1 MRRLLLPATFVVITT
16 SCARQQ
22 HQVASRPVTV
32 FETQVRN
39 AVHAGDGDLEVQAL
53 RKRLLDN
60 PRDISIR
67 RRLAARFEASGYPDL
82 ALEHLRI
89 AAELAPGDIALQLD
103 LAATLATLGLKDQA
117 HRVIMAA
124 GAHPT
129 WDAREYSR
137 AAILLDQL
145 ESPAAAESWHRKALA
160 IHPASSELQNNLAF
174 NLMSQRR
181 ASEAAQ
187 LFHSILRAR
196 PTYELARNNLAT
208 LYATQLNQPEEALL
222 QWKAVH
228 GPAAAHNNLAA
239 VYMEQ
244 EKWDDARRE
253 LERALALRFQF
264 PEAIENLRIVAS
276 RTSGTVT
283 LNLNSDSKP
292 SGLSK
297 LAKAFRQAFTSEAP
311 ETHKSQIRRSR
322 S

>member
-1 MRRLLLPATFVVITT
+1 MRRLLLPAIFVMITS

-22 HQVASRPVTV
+22 HQFASRPVTV

-53 RKRLLDN
+53 RKRLLDH
-60 PRDISIR
+60 PRDIAIR

-89 AAELAPGDIALQLD
+89 AAELAPGDITLQLD
-103 LAATLATLGLKDQA
+103 LAATLASLGLKDQA

-124 GAHPT
+124 AALPT
-129 WDAREYSR
+129 WDAHEYSR

-160 IHPASSELQNNLAF
+160 IHPASFELQNNLAF
-174 NLMSQRR
+174 NLMSQQR
-181 ASEAAQ
+181 AAEAAQ
-187 LFHSILRAR
+187 LFHSILRAH

-208 LYATQLNQPEEALL
+208 LYATQLNNPEEALL
-222 QWKAVH
+222 HWKAVH

-239 VYMEQ
+239 VYIEQ
-244 EKWDDARRE
+244 EKWDEARRE

-292 SGLSK
+292 SRLSK
-297 LAKAFRQAFTSEAP
+297 LARAFRQAFTSEAP
-311 ETHKSQIRRSR
+311 ESPKSQIRRSR